1 MKIDKDLL
9 FKFLRRLNKE
19 LSNKFV
25 DLKTDFE
32 RNPPPNNEIKK
43 RFMVLGYVMQEWR
56 VRYDQVVITT
66 LKEVQEVDEKT
77 FNFKDYIV
85 KATEEYGNDA

>member
-1 MKIDKDLL
+1 MTINLLSVFIEIELLLVFHIEIFKMKIDKETL

-25 DLKTDFE
+25 DLKADFE

-43 RFMVLGYVMQEWR
+43 RFMVLN
-56 VRYDQVVITT
+56 T
-66 LKEVQEVDEKT
+66 
-77 FNFKDYIV
+77 
-85 KATEEYGNDA
+85 